1 MLCGHGTVGPGTR
14 FSDGSYDAELT
25 AVLDDLGC
33 IFQPRQFY
41 SSFIILCYLYTSY
54 IFIMVFSFSVQNV
67 QHPYKNVAF

>member
-25 AVLDDLGC
+25 AVLDDLRC

-41 SSFIILCYLYTSY
+41 SSFIILC
-54 IFIMVFSFSVQNV
+54 
-67 QHPYKNVAF
+67 